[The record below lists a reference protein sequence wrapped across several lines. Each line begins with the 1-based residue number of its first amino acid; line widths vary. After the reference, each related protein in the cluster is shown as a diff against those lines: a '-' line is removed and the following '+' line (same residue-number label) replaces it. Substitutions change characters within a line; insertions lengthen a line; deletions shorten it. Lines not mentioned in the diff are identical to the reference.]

1 MASKAKKTTM
11 GKLAREAKMREKR
24 AEKAARKQAR
34 KLAADADPVLPEI
47 DDLQPVTETGTPTD
61 EPHDG

>member
-24 AEKAARKQAR
+24 AEKAARKQDR
-34 KLAADADPVLPEI
+34 KRAAEEASLLPATDALH
-47 DDLQPVTETGTPTD
+47 PVTDTGAPTD
-61 EPHDG
+61 EQHHG